1 VVGHGNGEV
10 LVNGKYR
17 IWNIIFLFKRVE
29 IKRKKE
35 RKEE

>member
-1 VVGHGNGEV
+1 MGIGMGI
-10 LVNGKYR
+10 GKEYF
-17 IWNIIFLFKRVE
+17 FLFKRVE